1 MISFQWL
8 KKKKQQVRF
17 EQKRSNANSIWNMF
31 SYPQML
37 LIYTLGLL
45 IGIKHV
51 HVCIVVQTCQSP
63 GVTNTIND
71 SLHLQ

>member
-8 KKKKQQVRF
+8 KKQQQVRL
-17 EQKRSNANSIWNMF
+17 EQKRINAMF

-37 LIYTLGLL
+37 PIYTLGLL

-63 GVTNTIND
+63 DVTNTIND
-71 SLHLQ
+71 SLLLQ